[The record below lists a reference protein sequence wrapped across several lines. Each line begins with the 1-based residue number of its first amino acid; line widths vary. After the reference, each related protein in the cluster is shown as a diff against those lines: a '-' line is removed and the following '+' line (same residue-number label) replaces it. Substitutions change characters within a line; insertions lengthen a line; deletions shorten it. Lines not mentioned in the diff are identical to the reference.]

1 MNQPWEHES
10 WPCHPLCLPC
20 RGHGEGKNW
29 IWDLRAGKL
38 ACCRLHWV
46 SWPRQCWGALLGGDN
61 QGKLADWPTQNQG
74 YEWIGP
80 PHYPMNLR
88 TVGACEWIYG
98 SKTVG
103 SLWQGQHQDTQEESQ
118 WEPIISGIAEIRDL
132 KPDQWLVAMSTCN
145 FH

>member
-1 MNQPWEHES
+1 MNQPSEHES

-29 IWDLRAGKL
+29 IWGPKSRKAGLLQAALGEPSKAVL
-38 ACCRLHWV
+38 GSSPGWWQSRKAGRLTN
-46 SWPRQCWGALLGGDN
+46 SEP
-61 QGKLADWPTQNQG
+61 G

-103 SLWQGQHQDTQEESQ
+103 SPWQGQHQDTQEESQ
-118 WEPIISGIAEIRDL
+118 WEPILSGIAEIRDL